1 MSIYEFTSQI
11 FYHSGRWSD
20 YESTFSIK
28 NTPLI
33 EEFLFQQKEFSLSK
47 KPTAA
52 LTVLWNTC
60 VNTYF
65 SGAYTEQQCLGQ
77 TRVVNALSSKFYCAT

>member
-33 EEFLFQQKEFSLSK
+33 EEFLFQQREFSLSK
-47 KPTAA
+47 KQ
-52 LTVLWNTC
+52 LLLW
-60 VNTYF
+60 
-65 SGAYTEQQCLGQ
+65 QCYK
-77 TRVVNALSSKFYCAT
+77 TPA

>member
-28 NTPLI
+28 KLSAHRSVLI
-33 EEFLFQQKEFSLSK
+33 SAKGIQSLK
-47 KPTAA
+47 KTTAA
-52 LTVLWNTC
+52 LTVL
-60 VNTYF
+60 
-65 SGAYTEQQCLGQ
+65 
-77 TRVVNALSSKFYCAT
+77 